1 MNAHELMRDAIR
13 LLRPNSMFT
22 LFGAE
27 LNWLDENQTQP
38 TEEEIQAKIEEL
50 EAAEPLRQL
59 REQRNQ
65 KLSQSDWMAVSDR
78 TMSPEQIAYRQS
90 LRDMPA
96 NNPDVA
102 LNEAGELIN
111 VTWPTEPQ

>member
-1 MNAHELMRDAIR
+1 MIDYTKAILSINKLADFSLYNNDLTTIVWR
-13 LLRPNSMFT
+13 SSFPMPS
-22 LFGAE
+22 
-27 LNWLDENQTQP
+27 
-38 TEEEIQAKIEEL
+38 EEKIQAKIAEL

-59 REQRNQ
+59 RQQRDQ

-96 NNPDVA
+96 NNPEVA

-111 VTWPTEPQ
+111 ITWPTEPQ